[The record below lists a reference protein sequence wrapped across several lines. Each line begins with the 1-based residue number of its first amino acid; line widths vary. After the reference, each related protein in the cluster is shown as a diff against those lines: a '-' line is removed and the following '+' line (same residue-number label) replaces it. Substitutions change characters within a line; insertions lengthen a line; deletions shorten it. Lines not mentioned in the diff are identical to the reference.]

1 MIRTRVG
8 YSGGTLE
15 EPTYTRLGDHTESIQ
30 IDYDPELISYEEL
43 IDIFWD
49 SHYPTQPSWS
59 KQYMSIVF
67 YHSEQQR
74 QSALET
80 KTKEETR
87 TGGAIYTEIVP
98 ATKFYPAEAYHQKY
112 RLRNDRDLMKQFAS
126 MYPDDEDFMNSTAAA
141 RINGYVAGYGLS
153 ATLQEELDSY
163 GLAPEGRDKLL
174 SIGRRLAN

>member
-15 EPTYTRLGDHTESIQ
+15 GPTYTRLGDHTETIQ
-30 IDYDPELISYEEL
+30 IDYDPERISYKEL

-67 YHSEQQR
+67 YHNDEQKQV
-74 QSALET
+74 ALET
-80 KTKEETR
+80 KAREETR
-87 TGGAIYTEIVP
+87 TGATIYTEIVP
-98 ATKFYPAEAYHQKY
+98 VGEFYPAEAYHQKY
-112 RLRNDRDLMKQFAS
+112 RLRGDRDLMKQFNS
-126 MYPDDEDFMNSTAAA
+126 MYPDDVDFMNSTAAA
-141 RINGYVAGYGLS
+141 RINGYVAGYGFS

-163 GLAPEGRDKLL
+163 GLTPKGKEKLQAI
-174 SIGRRLAN
+174 SRRLAN